1 MLCFSHPR
9 RSKTSCAFTQGSQE
23 VLVHQVLSCGSQL
36 PRLGTVLNH
45 FPIEYEE
52 DATIVQLGVVG
63 VHHDHF
69 DLVKKLLLNSV
80 QVVHDEHIRA
90 GLFSVPNRYSVGAP
104 VKNINNYS
112 RVSITIVELLCCA
125 LHIVTKKEQDVALM
139 PLVGLPDITRTEGI
153 VAFPVDLSFHSILLQ
168 LNLKY

>member
-1 MLCFSHPR
+1 M
-9 RSKTSCAFTQGSQE
+9 
-23 VLVHQVLSCGSQL
+23 
-36 PRLGTVLNH
+36 NH

-90 GLFSVPNRYSVGAP
+90 GLFPVPNRYSVGAP

-125 LHIVTKKEQDVALM
+125 LHIVTKEEQDVALM
-139 PLVGLPDITRTEGI
+139 LLVGLHITRTEGI
-153 VAFPVDLSFHSILLQ
+153 VAFPVDLSFHSMWLQ